1 MQPTQ
6 FSLDLDYTSLYVW
19 NSSSISVDL
28 SIDGAYYTT
37 LSAGSS
43 LQLSPLHADSVV
55 TASCK
60 TDAGEVLTD
69 SVPASNRSFE
79 VLFSLGKSMS
89 TMTTTRNGRPTQRR
103 GLLRDP
109 G

>member
-6 FSLDLDYTSLYVW
+6 LSLDLDYTSLYVW

-28 SIDGAYYTT
+28 SIDGSYYTT

-69 SVPASNRSFE
+69 SVPAANRSFE
-79 VLFSLGKSMS
+79 VLFSLG
-89 TMTTTRNGRPTQRR
+89 TVDVYNDYDADTV
-103 GLLRDP
+103 
-109 G
+109 